1 MSKDKKNANL
11 TNGEQNVKQN
21 QQQHQQQ
28 QQQYNGNILSD
39 DKVYEMLNLK
49 EILQLFNCAISQE
62 QAWAVLYQV
71 LSEFK
76 NLFETKPELI
86 KLNQDDIDINLLN
99 FQKDGSIVFG
109 FKKKLPSQHATN
121 LVIDEQE
128 KNCLENKVSHFGD
141 SIITNKQSLLFFS
154 L

>member
-1 MSKDKKNANL
+1 MSKDKKNASL
-11 TNGEQNVKQN
+11 TNGEQHVKQN
-21 QQQHQQQ
+21 QQNQS

-76 NLFETKPELI
+76 QLFETRPELI
-86 KLNQDDIDINLLN
+86 KLNQDEIDINLLN

-109 FKKKLPSQHATN
+109 FKKKSATQHASN
-121 LVIDEQE
+121 IFIDDQE
-128 KNCLENKVSHFGD
+128 KSCLENKVDRFWRLLYIKPSHF
-141 SIITNKQSLLFFS
+141 
-154 L
+154 

>member
-11 TNGEQNVKQN
+11 TNGEQHVKQN
-21 QQQHQQQ
+21 N
-28 QQQYNGNILSD
+28 QQQYNANILSD
-39 DKVYEMLNLK
+39 GKVYETLNLK

-76 NLFETKPELI
+76 QLFETTPELI

-109 FKKKLPSQHATN
+109 FKKKLPSQSQNAN
-121 LVIDEQE
+121 NIVIDEQE
-128 KNCLENKVSHFGD
+128 KNCLENKVCHFD
-141 SIITNKQSLLFFS
+141 ALFNQQEFLFFIY
-154 L
+154 